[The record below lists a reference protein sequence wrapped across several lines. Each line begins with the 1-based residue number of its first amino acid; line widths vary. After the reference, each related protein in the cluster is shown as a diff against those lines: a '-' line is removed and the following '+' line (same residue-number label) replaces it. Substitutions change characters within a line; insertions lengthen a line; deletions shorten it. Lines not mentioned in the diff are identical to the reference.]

1 MLHKI
6 KLSTRIVILGLLI
19 VFCFSMVFLW
29 LYPTLEDNMY
39 KAKQQKT
46 RHLVE
51 ATWTLVDH
59 FTKKEAKGELTKAQ
73 AQRLA
78 QEAVNDIRY
87 EGSEYFWIN
96 DMDGVMVMHPI
107 DPKLNGQNVLQRK
120 DSNGKF
126 YFQEFVKVAKSSNQ
140 GFVDY
145 YFPKPGE
152 TKPSPKISYVK
163 LVPQWNWI
171 VGSGIYVD
179 DVQKELNAM
188 FFIIIV
194 VAASIAALGI
204 LLSVFMARSIAR
216 PITNIIDGLNKSSDQ
231 VASAAGQVSIASQSL
246 AEGSSE
252 QSSSIEETSSSLE
265 QMSAMTKQNAEH
277 ASRADELMKEAKKV
291 VTEANESMIQLTE
304 SMSDISHASDEMS
317 KIIKTIE
324 EIAFQT
330 NLLALNAA
338 VEAARA
344 GSAGSGFAVVAG
356 EVRNLAI
363 RAADA
368 AKNTSEM
375 LEETVSKISN
385 GSTLVTETNEAFVK
399 VSESAGRVGDL
410 VSEIAVGSNEQ
421 AMGIDQVNQAVAQI
435 GQVVQENA
443 ANAEESASA
452 SEEMNA
458 QAEQMRLIVADL
470 DGIIS
475 GAAKKQ
481 VMTTASYSGG
491 TTKNVKTY
499 KKSEDKAKNKREK
512 NEGDFDVKVSSTLP
526 HNDEDFIEF

>member
-1 MLHKI
+1 MLHRI
-6 KLSTRIVILGLLI
+6 KLSTRIVFLGLLI
-19 VFCFSMVFLW
+19 VFCFSMVFVW
-29 LYPTLEDNMY
+29 LYPRLEKSMY
-39 KAKQQKT
+39 DAKYEKT

-51 ATWTLVDH
+51 AAWTMIDH
-59 FTKKEAKGELTKAQ
+59 FAKKEKGGELTKVQ

-78 QEAVNDIRY
+78 KEAIRDMRY
-87 EGSEYFWIN
+87 EGDEYFWIN
-96 DMDGVMVMHPI
+96 DLQGIMIMHINPKKI
-107 DPKLNGQNVLQRK
+107 DTSMLEDR
-120 DSNGKF
+120 DAHGK
-126 YFQEFVKVAKSSNQ
+126 YFFKEMIKVAKNNNE

-145 YFPKPGE
+145 YYPKPGE
-152 TKPSPKISYVK
+152 TVASPKISFVK
-163 LVPQWNWI
+163 LIPQWDWV
-171 VGSGIYVD
+171 VGSGIYID
-179 DVQKELNAM
+179 DVQKQLRSM
-188 FFIIIV
+188 FMIVIIV
-194 VAASIAALGI
+194 ASAIAFFGI
-204 LLSVFMARSIAR
+204 LLSFFMARSIAR
-216 PITNIIDGLNKSSDQ
+216 PINNIIDGLNKSSDQ

-277 ASRADELMKEAKKV
+277 AARADELMKDSKKIV
-291 VTEANESMIQLTE
+291 SEANESMIQLTE
-304 SMSDISHASDEMS
+304 SMSEISHSSGEMS

-368 AKNTSEM
+368 AKSTSEM
-375 LEETVSKISN
+375 LEETVSKIGN
-385 GSTLVTETNEAFVK
+385 GSKLVTETNDAFIK
-399 VSESAGRVGDL
+399 VSESAGKVGDL

-458 QAEQMRLIVADL
+458 QAEQMKSIVAEL
-470 DGIIS
+470 SAIIS
-475 GAAKKQ
+475 GSSVKATSYVRVPERQVKNYKQPHSNKK
-481 VMTTASYSGG
+481 VP
-491 TTKNVKTY
+491 VKVGDGA
-499 KKSEDKAKNKREK
+499 KSEKL
-512 NEGDFDVKVSSTLP
+512 VSTLP
-526 HNDEDFIEF
+526 HDNEDFIEF